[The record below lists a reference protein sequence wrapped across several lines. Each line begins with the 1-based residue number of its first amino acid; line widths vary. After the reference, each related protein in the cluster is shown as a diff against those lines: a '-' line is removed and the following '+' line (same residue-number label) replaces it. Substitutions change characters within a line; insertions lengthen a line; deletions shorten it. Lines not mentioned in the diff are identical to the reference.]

1 MIRFHQF
8 WSLLMRLQVPST
20 HGKQF
25 LVGCSDWKRSEQGKH
40 LYWPM
45 PWNID
50 EEDMQFV
57 LESDERLPNGPESLN
72 ETRVSTAHARI
83 GLNNC
88 CTSLKAQSN
97 RLPW

>member
-1 MIRFHQF
+1 
-8 WSLLMRLQVPST
+8 
-20 HGKQF
+20 
-25 LVGCSDWKRSEQGKH
+25 
-40 LYWPM
+40 M

-83 GLNNC
+83 RLNNC